1 MDKKRKIDVRDSIRV
16 VTSNEFLGM
25 KIENETSK
33 ELENKKI
40 TTSGY
45 ENLSI
50 KARKLLYL
58 AISQCKKTDKEFF
71 EYELKIEDFAKI
83 MGIGSS
89 NVYKEGKSIAKELM
103 AGVINFEDTNG
114 KDFSMVHVFAQ
125 CQYQDGIIKF
135 KLDDGMTDMFLRLK
149 KNFTQPLLADF
160 MKMKNTYSMQ
170 VWHLM
175 QKYMGSKKPYGDEVI
190 EFDISIDELR
200 KATDTEDKFERI
212 SDVKRFVLD
221 RAIKDIENN
230 CGVKTKYTN
239 LKKGRAVVG
248 FHFITTSLTYG
259 VVLPPE
265 KMDRIEKMKEYL
277 QLQEKG
283 LVSEPFHE
291 WIKFQ

>member
-1 MDKKRKIDVRDSIRV
+1 MDKKRKIDVRDSVRV
-16 VTSNEFLGM
+16 VTSNEFVGM

-83 MGIGSS
+83 MGIESS

-125 CQYQDGIIKF
+125 CQYKDGIIKF